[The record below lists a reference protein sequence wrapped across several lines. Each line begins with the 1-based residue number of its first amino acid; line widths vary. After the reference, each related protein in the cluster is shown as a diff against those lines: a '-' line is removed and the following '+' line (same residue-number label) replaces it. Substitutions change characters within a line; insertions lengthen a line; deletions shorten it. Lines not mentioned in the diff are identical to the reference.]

1 MTIAYTLCNMYAMK
15 RTTVFLDPA
24 LERQL
29 KQLAQRTG
37 KSFAQCVREAV
48 AAYVAAPPGKRF
60 TLPSWV
66 GMGDS
71 GRTDISSH
79 VDDFLWTDPHS

>member
-1 MTIAYTLCNMYAMK
+1 MK
-15 RTTVFLDPA
+15 RTTIFLEES
-24 LERQL
+24 LERRL
-29 KQLAQRTG
+29 KQHARREG

-48 AAYVAAPPGKRF
+48 AAWVATPAPRPG

-71 GRTDISSH
+71 GRSDISSH
-79 VDDFLWTDPHS
+79 VDDFLWTDPHR

>member
-1 MTIAYTLCNMYAMK
+1 MK
-15 RTTVFLDPA
+15 RTTIFLSES
-24 LERQL
+24 LERRL
-29 KQLAQRTG
+29 KQRARREG

-48 AAYVAAPPGKRF
+48 AAYVAAPRANRAM
-60 TLPSWV
+60 LPSWV

-79 VDDFLWTDPHS
+79 VDDFLWTDPHQ

>member
-1 MTIAYTLCNMYAMK
+1 MK
-15 RTTVFLDPA
+15 RTTIFLDEA
-24 LERQL
+24 LERRL
-29 KQLAQRTG
+29 KQSARRQG

-48 AAYVAAPPGKRF
+48 AAYVSAPRGRAA

-71 GRTDISSH
+71 GRSDISSH
-79 VDDFLWTDPHS
+79 VDDFLWTDPHP

>member
-1 MTIAYTLCNMYAMK
+1 MK
-15 RTTVFLDPA
+15 RTTVFLDEA
-24 LERQL
+24 LERRL
-29 KQLAQRTG
+29 KQRARREG

-48 AAYVAAPPGKRF
+48 AAYVAAPPRRAG

-71 GRTDISSH
+71 GRSDIASH
-79 VDDFLWTDPHS
+79 PDDFLWTDPHR

>member
-1 MTIAYTLCNMYAMK
+1 MK
-15 RTTVFLDPA
+15 RTTVFLDES
-24 LERQL
+24 LERRL
-29 KQLAQRTG
+29 KQRARRDG

-48 AAYVAAPPGKRF
+48 AAYVATPPAVERQ
-60 TLPSWV
+60 LPSWV

-71 GRTDISSH
+71 GRSDISSH